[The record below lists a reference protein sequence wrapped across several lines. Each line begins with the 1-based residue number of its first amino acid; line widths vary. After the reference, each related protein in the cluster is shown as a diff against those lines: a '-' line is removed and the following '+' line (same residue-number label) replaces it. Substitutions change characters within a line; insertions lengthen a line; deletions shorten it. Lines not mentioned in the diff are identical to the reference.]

1 MPLTRRHFLAA
12 TAAATALAT
21 LPFARSAFAASLLHR
36 PIPSTGETLPA
47 IGVGTARRYAAAATA
62 EERAVLRDTLARF
75 AALGGRMVDTAP
87 SYGDAEAI
95 VGALVEELGIRE
107 RLFLAT
113 KVSST
118 GLEAGMAQIE
128 QSFRRLRTDT
138 IDLLYVHNLQDVRA
152 QLRTLRDL
160 KQNGRVR
167 HIGATTSRTAQ
178 HAPMATLIAREP
190 MDLVQVDFAI
200 DNRAAAATVLPAAQ
214 EHGVGVVVN
223 LPFGRNR
230 LFDAVRGQ
238 AVPDWA
244 QAELGI
250 DSWAQFFLKY
260 ILGHSAVTCVIPGMA
275 KVAYVEDNLA
285 AATGPMPDA
294 AQLRRM
300 EALVD
305 AL

>member
-1 MPLTRRHFLAA
+1 MPLNRRQFLAI
-12 TAAATALAT
+12 TAAATAMAA
-21 LPFARSAFAASLLHR
+21 LPLGRSAHAASLPQR
-36 PIPSTGETLPA
+36 AIPSSGETLPA

-62 EERAVLRDTLARF
+62 EERATLRDTLARF
-75 AALGGRMVDTAP
+75 AALGGCMVDTAP

-95 VGALVEELGIRE
+95 VGTLVEELGIRE
-107 RLFLAT
+107 GLFLAT

-128 QSFRRLRTDT
+128 QSFRRLRTDV
-138 IDLLYVHNLQDVRA
+138 IDLLYVHNLQDVDA
-152 QLRTLRDL
+152 QLGTLRDL
-160 KQNGRVR
+160 KQGGRVR
-167 HIGATTSRTAQ
+167 YIGATTSRTAQ
-178 HAPMATLIAREP
+178 HVPMAKLIARQP
-190 MDLVQVDFAI
+190 MDLVQVDFAV
-200 DNRAAAATVLPAAQ
+200 DNRAAATTVLPAAQ

-223 LPFGRNR
+223 LPFGRSR

-244 QAELGI
+244 RAELGI
-250 DSWAQFFLKY
+250 ASWAQFFLKY

-275 KVAYVEDNLA
+275 RVAYVEDNLA